1 MIKVNVEVNSKSW
14 HKKIQ
19 NPKKYFGK
27 KLKKISKIVKFFNGK
42 NITFTILLTS
52 SLNMKKL
59 NKKFRNQNKSTDVLS
74 FPFLSSSNLK
84 FTKQKKFYIGD
95 VATSYEII
103 SSRSKK
109 NNFFLEFDKA
119 WIHGLLHLIG
129 YNHINNKDYFKTEML
144 DTLILGLKCCQED
157 VIITYSDIIYDHK
170 VIKQIYNFRI
180 AVMSLIRGILCHS
193 SNNVKDKIYHYGNA
207 LLYLGR
213 FVANINVK
221 WAERLTALA
230 NVK

>member
-1 MIKVNVEVNSKSW
+1 MIKVNVEVNNKSW
-14 HKKIQ
+14 HKKIK

-129 YNHINNKDYFKTEML
+129 YNHINNKDYFKMNKIE
-144 DTLILGLKCCQED
+144 KR
-157 VIITYSDIIYDHK
+157 IINS
-170 VIKQIYNFRI
+170 
-180 AVMSLIRGILCHS
+180 
-193 SNNVKDKIYHYGNA
+193 
-207 LLYLGR
+207 
-213 FVANINVK
+213 IN
-221 WAERLTALA
+221 
-230 NVK
+230 